1 MNYWEFKHSLK
12 EKKFST
18 VYLFTGEEKFLMEE
32 ALIELRKARFK
43 DANYVAFFADEITWD
58 NIIPYLESP
67 PLLGTQL
74 VVVRHAQELK
84 DQNMPKKLDL
94 LFKKLTNTCVVF
106 MANAE
111 EEKPKKI
118 SYAKYIPPEGIVE
131 FTKFRAD
138 ALRKW
143 IKEKFQERNKSID
156 EESVY
161 FLSTNYSD
169 KMGVLMQE
177 IDKICAFVGEKESV
191 TIEDLKKVLS
201 TQEVAFYTFLDALL
215 RRDFLLAFSGIDT
228 LWNEGV
234 YPQVILEIVIKQM
247 RQLLRINALLKEGY
261 SSEEIANKLDLHP
274 FVVKKSIDA
283 LTKYTAAELME
294 IYFLLRQVDIEYKT
308 TAKDQRILIEKV
320 LLKLGRK
327 VS

>member
-12 EKKFST
+12 EKKFSP

>member
-12 EKKFST
+12 EKKFSP

-32 ALIELRKARFK
+32 ALMELRKARFK
-43 DANYVAFFADEITWD
+43 DANYVAFFGDEITWD

-94 LFKKLTNTCVVF
+94 LFKKLTNTCIVF

-131 FTKFRAD
+131 FAKFRAD

-169 KMGVLMQE
+169 KIGVLIQE

-247 RQLLRINALLKEGY
+247 RQLLRINALLNEGY
-261 SSEEIANKLDLHP
+261 SSEEIADRLDLHP

-294 IYFLLRQVDIEYKT
+294 IYFLLRQVDMEYKT